1 MAIAV
6 YGHSYEILGTRSIA
20 RRCSGLCRSLDFKCI
35 PLRTERASTALT
47 RGLSARLQTIFSAA
61 DSKPLSRTRRS
72 QRIQVSSN
80 TGRRARMES
89 PSYTSCISI
98 HIWICLT
105 ARLSAS
111 ISEDTICRGDS
122 ERTRGSDSC
131 DSGLSLSTYIS
142 LGSGMG
148 VSDEVVH
155 KAAEGGANLSE
166 YVAQRELSGQ
176 QCDGEL
182 LWTLKSKRFTM
193 GASTIATRSSKRR
206 LRNIS
211 STTTSTGIKESLGW
225 LSPAQY
231 RRKHLAA

>member
-1 MAIAV
+1 MAK
-6 YGHSYEILGTRSIA
+6 YS
-20 RRCSGLCRSLDFKCI
+20 
-35 PLRTERASTALT
+35 TEYKLKIVREYL
-47 RGLSARLQTIFSAA
+47 SAA

-72 QRIQVSSN
+72 QRIRVNSN
-80 TGRRARMES
+80 TGGRIMVS

-131 DSGLSLSTYIS
+131 DSGLSLSAYIS

-182 LWTLKSKRFTM
+182 LWTLKARDLLW
-193 GASTIATRSSKRR
+193 AR
-206 LRNIS
+206 L
-211 STTTSTGIKESLGW
+211 
-225 LSPAQY
+225 P
-231 RRKHLAA
+231 